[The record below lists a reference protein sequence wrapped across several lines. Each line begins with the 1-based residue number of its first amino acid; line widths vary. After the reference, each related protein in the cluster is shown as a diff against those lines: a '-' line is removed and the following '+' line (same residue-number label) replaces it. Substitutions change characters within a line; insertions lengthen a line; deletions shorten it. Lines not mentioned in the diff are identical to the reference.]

1 MVCQNYVSIVELLK
15 FTILP
20 WGNRKQNYV
29 PDKKF
34 LLIILILFRNVDR
47 YMINDHERIMKFKSL
62 DKYGRYIFR

>member
-20 WGNRKQNYV
+20 WGNRKQNYA

-34 LLIILILFRNVDR
+34 LLIILIV
-47 YMINDHERIMKFKSL
+47 
-62 DKYGRYIFR
+62 